1 MTKYLKDQTSE
12 TFEILFKILSQT
24 GSLNNEIGLVLPSL
38 PDTHLAKNGLDTQ
51 KVKGLY
57 DSWTVLC
64 I

>member
-1 MTKYLKDQTSE
+1 MYLKDQTSE

-57 DSWTVLC
+57 DS
-64 I
+64 